1 MNPGNAELGLLE
13 HEEQEAI
20 DLENDMVSFMDEIDG
35 MLPVGEGPDED

>member
-1 MNPGNAELGLLE
+1 MLSLGLLE

-35 MLPVGEGPDED
+35 MPPVGEGPDED